1 MRIFSSSFG
10 HYSCFAIEPPPTKHA
25 AFSSFSWPWR
35 ACAVGNCQTEKK
47 IIRKIFLAF
56 LFIWIA
62 NLEFFTKFWNQ
73 ICICTCKSTWY
84 SRFNINV
91 QRQPHNFI
99 SLAIE
104 SFAHKYLMR
113 FCWMRKHCLSPKK
126 SNHRC
131 ESFLSKNNQMH
142 INEVAGECLSS
153 DSKHFFI
160 NVKQLNK
167 SLYESKAEI
176 RENFEIN
183 RRIGIRTSGANE
195 RMGLAL
201 ISDQISLSQRE
212 LCNFINS

>member
-1 MRIFSSSFG
+1 
-10 HYSCFAIEPPPTKHA
+10 
-25 AFSSFSWPWR
+25 
-35 ACAVGNCQTEKK
+35 
-47 IIRKIFLAF
+47 
-56 LFIWIA
+56 
-62 NLEFFTKFWNQ
+62 
-73 ICICTCKSTWY
+73 
-84 SRFNINV
+84 
-91 QRQPHNFI
+91 
-99 SLAIE
+99 
-104 SFAHKYLMR
+104 
-113 FCWMRKHCLSPKK
+113 MRKHCLSTGKK

-195 RMGLAL
+195 RMRLAL
-201 ISDQISLSQRE
+201 IFDQISLSQRQ
-212 LCNFINS
+212 LCNFINSWLTRHTECIDLTGANLA